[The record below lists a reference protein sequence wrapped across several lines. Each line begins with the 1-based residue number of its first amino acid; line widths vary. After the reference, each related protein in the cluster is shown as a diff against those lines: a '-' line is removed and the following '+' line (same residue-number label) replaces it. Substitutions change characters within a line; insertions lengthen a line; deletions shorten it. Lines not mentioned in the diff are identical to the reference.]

1 MSSEELS
8 VYQLQ
13 HCLNTLRVSCDNAS
27 CSSCLDLNTSLSS
40 TAKDLG
46 KVLSEEARVR
56 RDIDTEA
63 KDWELTRLVDY
74 GSAITGYVK
83 SVEQLQASMAT

>member
-1 MSSEELS
+1 MQVSHTDRNQTAHTLEQISSEELS

-27 CSSCLDLNTSLSS
+27 CSFCLDLNTSLGS

-46 KVLSEEARVR
+46 DVLSEEARVR
-56 RDIDTEA
+56 RDIDTEE
-63 KDWELTRLVDY
+63 KDWGLT
-74 GSAITGYVK
+74 S
-83 SVEQLQASMAT
+83 S